1 AALAPARHEG
11 LLPDFPLGSEMSEIE
26 QALAAPLTF
35 LKSAPYGDLA
45 RTFLAGLT
53 SSAVSPTEQRAL
65 ERLALASPVT
75 LRDRVLRALLLG
87 ALRRG

>member
-1 AALAPARHEG
+1 
-11 LLPDFPLGSEMSEIE
+11 LPDFPLGSEMSEIE

-35 LKSAPYGDLA
+35 LKSAGYGDLA
-45 RTFLAGLT
+45 RTFLAGLAP
-53 SSAVSPTEQRAL
+53 SLVAPSEERAL

-75 LRDRVLRALLLG
+75 LRDRLLRPLLLG